1 MRRRER
7 ELKVVNGHP
16 AAVGFLKGPSG
27 GAGHPGA
34 GGGVCV
40 CVCPASP
47 RRCPGAGGR
56 GCWGPSCG
64 CGGSPVQHRPA
75 APPGGGTPASLG
87 LSCHLAFRAK
97 QKRNLALISQNGG
110 V

>member
-34 GGGVCV
+34 GGGYVSVCV
-40 CVCPASP
+40 LPPPAAA
-47 RRCPGAGGR
+47 PGPVDAVAGGR
-56 GCWGPSCG
+56 
-64 CGGSPVQHRPA
+64 PA
-75 APPGGGTPASLG
+75 AAAAPQCSTGPPPPREAEPRPPRAFPATW
-87 LSCHLAFRAK
+87 LSELSR
-97 QKRNLALISQNGG
+97 REM
-110 V
+110 